1 MAGIYIHTPFCRSF
15 CIYCDFF
22 SVINQSKI
30 EGYLSSLALE
40 MERRGE
46 FFKLEEV
53 TPTTLYIG
61 GGTPSILSLEQLGSI
76 IEALKRNFNIDHLEE
91 FTIEVNPN
99 DITKEYAQG
108 LYALGINRVSM
119 GIQSFVDSHLKWMN
133 RRHTAEEAE
142 EAYYLLR
149 EAGFRN
155 ISLDLIFGF
164 DGLTDDLWLDNLN
177 KMVALKPEH
186 ISSYQLSIEPDSSL
200 GKLYSEGRYRD
211 VEEGVSARQ
220 YDMLQR
226 VLREGGYEQYEIS
239 NFSLPGFRS
248 KHNSSYWSGSTYLG
262 LGPAAHSYQKGIR
275 SWNISEIDSY
285 ILSNGATVSEEER
298 EILTREDIFNE
309 KIMLGLRTLDGVLL
323 SELQSYNDLWSS
335 IEPIV
340 KSSIQENLLILD
352 GDKLRIPPEKIFISD
367 GIIRNL
373 FII

>member
-1 MAGIYIHTPFCRSF
+1 
-15 CIYCDFF
+15 
-22 SVINQSKI
+22 
-30 EGYLSSLALE
+30 
-40 MERRGE
+40 
-46 FFKLEEV
+46 
-53 TPTTLYIG
+53 
-61 GGTPSILSLEQLGSI
+61 
-76 IEALKRNFNIDHLEE
+76 
-91 FTIEVNPN
+91 
-99 DITKEYAQG
+99 
-108 LYALGINRVSM
+108 
-119 GIQSFVDSHLKWMN
+119 
-133 RRHTAEEAE
+133 
-142 EAYYLLR
+142 
-149 EAGFRN
+149 
-155 ISLDLIFGF
+155 
-164 DGLTDDLWLDNLN
+164 
-177 KMVALKPEH
+177 
-186 ISSYQLSIEPDSSL
+186 
-200 GKLYSEGRYRD
+200 
-211 VEEGVSARQ
+211 
-220 YDMLQR
+220 MLQR